1 VRIAQS
7 KSARAKERDSSYV
20 YSDLLREQPVSH
32 RSVQFRKKK
41 KEKRKKKEEEEE
53 KCISRCR
60 PAAALIRLEKYDV
73 ARQ

>member
-32 RSVQFRKKK
+32 RSFRKKKK

>member
-32 RSVQFRKKK
+32 RSVPQKKK